1 MNDKRGFQ
9 TRFCTVAFA
18 APERKDCI
26 TIAVQRAMF
35 PWQANSLLQPVWCA
49 LVSQSRKI
57 QGRTPG
63 RRGSRKAGQWSCSPR
78 KRKMPEPLLEL
89 IFSAVHTCPGLSES
103 CWQGQVRD
111 RLLRWERQREPGG
124 GHSFSAIRRPCCGS
138 RRGAWAPPVFP
149 PLDLWP
155 SWAAMDG
162 VCV

>member
-111 RLLRWERQREPGG
+111 RLLRWELQREPGG
-124 GHSFSAIRRPCCGS
+124 GHSFSAIRWPCCGS

-149 PLDLWP
+149 LLDLWP